1 MLLWR
6 KLRSLTMDPF
16 ARLGLEKRL
25 AISEEELREAFRA
38 AGKRDHP
45 DAGGTGE
52 NFRALQEAYARLSS
66 PAKRLRAWLEANG
79 VTGEERGAI
88 SPELLD
94 LFSKVG
100 AALQTADD
108 VAKRRAA
115 ALSTLAKAML
125 EPAVQAARE
134 KLEEA
139 LAELALAFQAQE
151 AAFPQIESGGGDPW
165 RIARDLAFLEKWQAE
180 LKARFA
186 GLW

>member
-1 MLLWR
+1 
-6 KLRSLTMDPF
+6 MDPF
-16 ARLGLEKRL
+16 ARLGLERRL

-52 NFRALQEAYARLSS
+52 DFTALQEAYVRLCS
-66 PAKRLRAWLEANG
+66 PAKRLRAWLEARG

-88 SPELLD
+88 SPALLD

-100 AALQTADD
+100 AALQTADE
-108 VAKRRAA
+108 VAKRRSA
-115 ALSTLAKAML
+115 ALSALTKAML
-125 EPAVQAARE
+125 EPAGQAARE
-134 KLEEA
+134 KLEAA
-139 LAELALAFQAQE
+139 LAEVAAAMRIQE
-151 AAFPQIESGGGDPW
+151 DAFPQIEAGGGDPW
-165 RIARDLAFLEKWQAE
+165 LVARDLAFLEKWQAE